1 MNSTHA
7 TLSTP
12 GFLRRLATY
21 RTGQFVFK
29 ALSWI
34 AIYLTPELPALA
46 AREVLDTL
54 TGKSTLGL
62 NLPTLLGLVLA
73 AGLSRVVASQSAAL
87 ADGFQRFILPS
98 LLRRNV
104 IASVLRQPGAQALP
118 TSVGEA
124 INRLRDDSWDAFTA
138 LEWLPEFAGM
148 LAHGLVAFAILSYIN
163 LRITLIVFVPMLA
176 VVVIM
181 QWAQRRLVTL
191 YEQSRKSTGD
201 TSGLLGEMFEAVQ
214 AIQVSG
220 AEEHVIER
228 YRALSRQR
236 RADSLQHQ
244 LMSLVLDGLNNG
256 IINAGTGAILIAAAS
271 AIVQGSFT
279 VGDFALF
286 VYNLS
291 TLTRNVGNLGWIFI
305 SLRRAAVNKARLT
318 ALMKGAP
325 AADLVAHAPL
335 HERGAFP
342 TFDEIGPDF
351 AAPAGPLQMLRVH
364 DLTYHFDGSSQ
375 GIAAASFEI
384 PRGSF
389 MVITGRIG
397 SGKTTLVRALL
408 GLVPK
413 TGGEVF
419 WNGER
424 VNDPAGFFVPPRCAY
439 VSQVPRLFSETLR
452 DNILL
457 GFPADEAQLRSAIQ
471 SAVLEGDVATLV
483 AGLETVIGPRG
494 VKLSGGQVQR
504 AAAARMFVRRCELLV
519 FDDLSSA
526 LDVETEQVLWA
537 RMAQNGRLSPPP
549 HTAWAAQRPAQI
561 REGDIAAWDAQG
573 SGPVSIIAV
582 SHRLAALERADNIIV
597 LKGGRIE
604 AQGPLAELRATCEEM
619 RLLLQDTGD
628 GAGPGVGGSHDG
640 LAGE

>member
-604 AQGPLAELRATCEEM
+604 AQGPLAELRATCEEI